1 MATIQDIRG
10 VNNPQRAY
18 EWEVKLYSTEVGSS
32 EMNILTQRAKSVT
45 IPETS
50 VDTIVINYK
59 SRKAHYAGRSASP
72 STVTIVFW
80 DDEGHTVYN
89 HFKRWME
96 ERLTKSEVGGGV
108 EADRYT
114 SRMVIDMLK
123 HDSQTVSGQFT
134 LTRVFP
140 ISIGDIQLSYDQSE
154 HMEVSVTFSYD
165 SNLIGDVY
173 DRV

>member
-10 VNNPQRAY
+10 VGNPQRAY
-18 EWEVKLYSTEVGSS
+18 EWEVS
-32 EMNILTQRAKSVT
+32 LTTNSIGGNVSLLNRRAKSVS

-50 VDTIVINYK
+50 VDTIIINYK

-80 DDEGHTVYN
+80 EDEDQNVYQF
-89 HFKRWME
+89 FKNWME
-96 ERLTKSEVGGGV
+96 DKLTDSEVGGGV
-108 EADRYT
+108 TADQYT
-114 SRMVIDMLK
+114 ADMFIKTLA
-123 HDSQTVSGQFT
+123 HDSTTPTGTFR

-154 HMEVSVTFSYD
+154 HMEVSVTFSFD
-165 SNLIGDVY
+165 SNITG
-173 DRV
+173 